1 VTTLAGSVTAGFAD
15 GVGQAAQFR
24 GPSGVAVD
32 AVGTL
37 YVADRGNNRIRK
49 ITPAGVVTTL
59 AGSDQSG
66 FADGQGA
73 AAAFAAPTGVA
84 VSTSGTVYVAD
95 ADNNRIRQVSQAGVV
110 TTLAGSGTAGFANG
124 TGAVALFNRPGG
136 VAIDA
141 GGYCT

>member
-1 VTTLAGSVTAGFAD
+1 MTDIARRSSDILLAKHTANSAAPAAYGFE
-15 GVGQAAQFR
+15 VIAAAWPAR
-24 GPSGVAVD
+24 ASRCPS
-32 AVGTL
+32 
-37 YVADRGNNRIRK
+37 
-49 ITPAGVVTTL
+49 
-59 AGSDQSG
+59 S
-66 FADGQGA
+66 QGA

-84 VSTSGTVYVAD
+84 VSASGTVYVAD
-95 ADNNRIRQVSQAGVV
+95 ASNNFIRQVSQAGVV